1 MLDGDVDLVF
11 NTTEGWQSLKDS
23 HSIRA
28 TALHKQGAL
37 FHHRGRRA
45 WPRRGRSRRCAA
57 TRLKSRRSNPIIPP
71 PRTELPHTICCRFA
85 APRGARRGR
94 VLKRVMNMASA
105 DKVPM
110 LAEGHRKLTDE
121 LKRLQE
127 RAARRSSRRS
137 RKRARTA
144 TSRENAEYHAA
155 KERQG
160 QIEATIADLED
171 RLSRA
176 MVIDP
181 TTLSGDKVV
190 FGATVTLID
199 EDEKKVK
206 YQLVG
211 QTEAD
216 AKVGRISYNS
226 PLGRALIG
234 RQVGEEVEVS
244 APSGDRYYEIKKIE
258 FI

>member
-1 MLDGDVDLVF
+1 
-11 NTTEGWQSLKDS
+11 
-23 HSIRA
+23 
-28 TALHKQGAL
+28 
-37 FHHRGRRA
+37 
-45 WPRRGRSRRCAA
+45 
-57 TRLKSRRSNPIIPP
+57 
-71 PRTELPHTICCRFA
+71 
-85 APRGARRGR
+85 
-94 VLKRVMNMASA
+94 MASA

-110 LAEGHRKLTDE
+110 LEEGHRKLNDE
-121 LKRLQE
+121 LRRLKGE
-127 RAARRSSRRS
+127 RPEIVESIEAARAHGDLS
-137 RKRARTA
+137 
-144 TSRENAEYHAA
+144 ENAEYHAA

-160 QIEATIADLED
+160 QIEATVAALEG

-190 FGATVTLID
+190 FGATVTLLD
-199 EDEKKVK
+199 EDEKKVR

-216 AKVGRISYNS
+216 ARVGRISYNS

-234 RQVGEEVEVS
+234 RQVGEDVEVS
-244 APSGDRYYEIKKIE
+244 TPSGDRSYEIKKIE